1 MEIGRHID
9 ALERAGLDF
18 VDAVEKAGFDAAVPT
33 CPEWTVRE
41 LVQHVGYVH
50 RWAATYVRDCRT
62 AVLTDEE
69 EEEAVGPMPP
79 DAALVDWFQAG
90 HTALVDLLRAA
101 PAALACWHF
110 LPADSP
116 LSFWARR
123 QAHETTIHRADLQGA
138 VGDIADADAD
148 LAIDGID
155 ELLMGF
161 YATRRGRLRCD
172 TPSSLA
178 VHVTDGA
185 RCDGPRSW
193 TVSMSQAGATI
204 TRGVPEPTDCTLRG
218 PASALYLALWNRRAT
233 TDLDVHGDGS
243 VLEVWRT
250 KATIRWT

>member
-18 VDAVEKAGFDAAVPT
+18 VDAAEKAGFDAPVPT

-50 RWAATYVRDCRT
+50 RWAASYVRGGRT

-69 EEEAVGPMPP
+69 EAEAVGPMPP
-79 DAALVDWFQAG
+79 DTELVDWFQGG
-90 HTALVDLLRAA
+90 HVALVDLLRAA
-101 PAALACWHF
+101 PESLACWHF

-116 LSFWARR
+116 LAFWARR
-123 QAHETTIHRADLQGA
+123 QAHETVVHRADLQGA
-138 VGDIADADAD
+138 AGDIAGVEAD
-148 LAIDGID
+148 LGIDGID

-161 YATRRGRLRCD
+161 YAARRGRLRCD
-172 TPSSLA
+172 TPCSLA

-185 RCDGPRSW
+185 RCDGPRTW
-193 TVSMSQAGATI
+193 MVRMSQTGATI
-204 TRGVPEPTDCTLRG
+204 TRGAPETTDCTLRG
-218 PASALYLALWNRRAT
+218 PASELYLALWNRRAT
-233 TDLDVHGDGS
+233 TDLDVHGDAS
-243 VLEVWRT
+243 VLDVWRT